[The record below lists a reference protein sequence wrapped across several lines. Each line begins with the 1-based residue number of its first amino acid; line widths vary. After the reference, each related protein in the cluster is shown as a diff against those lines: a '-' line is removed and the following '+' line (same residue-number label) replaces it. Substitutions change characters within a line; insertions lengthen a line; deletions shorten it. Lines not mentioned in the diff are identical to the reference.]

1 MGGLGKGLDS
11 LLDDGLVDNILGAAS
26 TIKGSDSMLISEIQ
40 PGAIQPRYNIAPEP
54 LQELA
59 DSIKANGVLQP
70 IIVRPL
76 TTGGYE
82 LVAGERRWRAS
93 QIAGLKKI
101 PTIIK
106 DISDDQALII
116 ALIENIQRQ
125 NLNSVEQAQALK
137 RLRNEH
143 KMSQQEIA
151 TMLGISRPQVANLL
165 RLLQLS
171 GELLDM
177 VRQGELSEGH
187 ARTLLAA
194 PKSRQHYF
202 AIKVRDEGLSVRQ
215 TEQLVKNH
223 TRKKRPAKTTATH
236 TALSP
241 DMSQLRRELADQL
254 GAAVDIRY
262 LEGKGGEL
270 ALKFATLDELDGIL
284 ERMGVTLAS

>member
-143 KMSQQEIA
+143 QMSQQEIA

-194 PKSRQHYF
+194 PKNRQHYF

-284 ERMGVTLAS
+284 ERMGVTLTS